1 LSPLFLRW
9 KFPVQ
14 VTHERSGKADHRAAI
29 SVDASA
35 ASERCSERCFVKV
48 AVTGA
53 RGFIGRHV
61 LADLVRRGVE
71 VIATERPGVA
81 RERPA
86 AANVRWIALDIAD
99 PPLDPF
105 AALGNPDV
113 LLHLAWD
120 GLSNFRALHHVEMEL
135 PRQYAFLSGAVRS
148 GLPALVAIGTCLEYG
163 RQSGPLAASL
173 ETRPDNPYGFA
184 KDALRKQLQ
193 FLQSAQPYKLTWA
206 RLFYMYGDGQ
216 PATSLIP
223 MLEAAVAAGHRHF
236 PMSGGEQLRDY
247 LPVSE
252 VARRLVDLAVN
263 AGNPGPVNVCSGQPV
278 SVRHLVETLI
288 AQNGWKIQPQYG
300 ALPYPDY
307 EPMAFWGAADSLE
320 NR

>member
-1 LSPLFLRW
+1 M
-9 KFPVQ
+9 
-14 VTHERSGKADHRAAI
+14 
-29 SVDASA
+29 
-35 ASERCSERCFVKV
+35 KV

-61 LADLVRRGVE
+61 LAELARRGVE
-71 VIATERPGVA
+71 VIATERSGVA
-81 RERPA
+81 CERPTA
-86 AANVRWIALDIAD
+86 TNVRWVALDIAH
-99 PPLDPF
+99 PPDDPF
-105 AALGNPDV
+105 TALENPDV

-120 GLSNFRALHHVEMEL
+120 GLPNYRSLHHFETEL
-135 PRQYAFLSGAVRS
+135 PRQYAFLSGAVRG
-148 GLPALVAIGTCLEYG
+148 GLPALVTVGTCLEYG

-184 KDALRKQLQ
+184 KDALRRELQ
-193 FLQSAQPYKLTWA
+193 YLQSAHAFKMTWA

-223 MLEAAVAAGHRHF
+223 MLEAAVAAGHNRF
-236 PMSGGEQLRDY
+236 AMSGGEQLRDY

-263 AGNPGPVNVCSGQPV
+263 PGNPGPVNVCSGQPV
-278 SVRHLVETLI
+278 SVRCLVETLI
-288 AQNGWKIQPQYG
+288 AQNGWTIEPQYG

-307 EPMAFWGAADSLE
+307 EPMAFWGDCGGEAPGATAGPADRLAK
-320 NR
+320 NQ